1 MHSHRFFALLG
12 AALSACSA
20 TAHSIS
26 RRAALSQGNVEVTL
40 SSAKSAPLLIE
51 ATIKNAGSKDLAFLK
66 PGTIFGSTR
75 VQLLDAQRIES
86 DGSRRKAAFQGIVA
100 SVDFDALAPE
110 NYEVLR
116 PGSAI
121 VKKID
126 ATSLYRLSAGTYEFS
141 ATGLFAAQP
150 DSASLPTVSEEYKS
164 NKLTVTIDEATAS
177 LSRVVP
183 APLQHRALLQED
195 SCKNTTQHQLM
206 LDALANCKPLAEAG
220 AAEARDVTSL
230 RFVEYFRS
238 NTSDSRQLV
247 ADRLDAVAKE
257 CSTSDSGGVRV
268 YCTEPFDW
276 TECSVPLVAY
286 TWPLNSWV
294 IVCPMFFD
302 TRPPLPQ
309 MCHKQDHA
317 TTMIHEMTH
326 NPAVYEPSTQDV
338 AYSYPNVTQ
347 LDPDRALDNAD
358 TYSLFANAIHLDCPV
373 ESLPKS
379 YNATPPAA

>member
-1 MHSHRFFALLG
+1 MHSRRFFALLG
-12 AALSACSA
+12 AALSACSV

-40 SSAKSAPLLIE
+40 RSAETAPLLIE

-66 PGTIFGSTR
+66 AGTIFGSSR
-75 VQLLDAQRIES
+75 VQLLDAQRIEP
-86 DGSRRKAAFQGIVA
+86 DGSRQKAAFQGIVA

-126 ATSLYRLSAGTYEFS
+126 AAALYGLSAGTYEFS
-141 ATGLFAAQP
+141 ATGHFAAQP
-150 DSASLPTVSEEYKS
+150 DSASLPTVSEAYKS
-164 NKLTVTIDEATAS
+164 NTLTVTVDEATAL

-195 SCKNTTQHQLM
+195 SCKNTTQRQFM

-238 NTSDSRQLV
+238 NASESRQLV
-247 ADRLDAVAKE
+247 AGRLDAVAKE

-276 TECSVPLVAY
+276 TECSTPLVGY
-286 TWPLNSWV
+286 TWPLNNW
-294 IVCPMFFD
+294 IIMCPMFFD
-302 TRPPLPQ
+302 TRPPMPQ
-309 MCHKQDHA
+309 ECHKQDHT

-326 NPAVYEPSTQDV
+326 NPAVYEVATQDA
-338 AYSYPNVTQ
+338 AYSYPNITQ
-347 LDPDRALDNAD
+347 LDPDMALYNAD
-358 TYSLFANAIHLDCPV
+358 TYSLFANAIYLDCPV
-373 ESLPKS
+373 ESLPNC
-379 YNATPPAA
+379 YNATLPAA